1 MPIPGEL
8 RIVDDVP
15 GAFAHEFIGAAPRS
29 VALSGGGTAGECYEE
44 LARRAYDWSAVDVYF
59 GDDRF
64 VPPDHEDSNE
74 GLARRTLLDAC
85 PPRSI
90 HGMYRPGTVDAA
102 AEKYDALMRDV
113 LPIDVVHLGIGPDG
127 HTASLFPGSRALEE
141 RERMVIATQSEK
153 HPHPRV
159 TFTFAAIERCPLV
172 VVTVEGEEKRD
183 AMTRI
188 AAGEDLPGARIRA
201 EHVLWLVDSAAAPVG

>member
-1 MPIPGEL
+1 QEL
-8 RIVDDVP
+8 VR
-15 GAFAHEFIGAAPRS
+15 AAPRS

-44 LARRAYDWSAVDVYF
+44 VARRPFDWSAVDIYF

-85 PPRSI
+85 PPHSI
-90 HGMYRPGTVDAA
+90 HGMYHPGTVEAA
-102 AEKYDALMRDV
+102 ADHYDALMRAV
-113 LPIDVVHLGIGPDG
+113 LPLDLVHLGLGPDG
-127 HTASLFPGSRALEE
+127 HTASLFPGSSALDEH
-141 RERMVIATQSEK
+141 ERMVIAASSEH

-159 TFTFAAIERCPLV
+159 TFTFAAIEKCPLV
-172 VVTVEGEEKRD
+172 LVTVAGAEKRD

-201 EHVLWLVDSAAAPVG
+201 ERVVWLVDSAAAPEH